1 MKKRMMSMLLV
12 FCMVFTLMPQTAF
25 ATGSNPTV
33 GLSGIADSGNLTACE
48 NHPEHTDQCGYAE
61 GHPCEHSEH
70 GADCYTDELI
80 CGYDEEEQLATDS
93 DALHTHTQECYEL
106 DCPHERGEHDDDCGY
121 TEAVPCGHVCDECG
135 GGAPEEPENGT
146 GTPGEPENGTNEPG
160 EPESGSL
167 ITAFAKPSQ
176 TATVTLGTSLYDLPL
191 PETVE
196 AELEDADT
204 PAQIPVDW
212 ADDDDYDG
220 DTPGDYGFTG
230 QVDAA
235 YSLAV
240 GVSAP
245 VFTVTVAEGDAA
257 PILIIDFSA
266 LLA

>member
-1 MKKRMMSMLLV
+1 MKVNNFQGGFNHMKKRMMSMLLV

-176 TATVTLGTSLYDLPL
+176 TATVRPPKSRWTGRT
-191 PETVE
+191 TMITT
-196 AELEDADT
+196 AT
-204 PAQIPVDW
+204 PPATTASPDRWMPPIPW
-212 ADDDDYDG
+212 R
-220 DTPGDYGFTG
+220 
-230 QVDAA
+230 
-235 YSLAV
+235 LA
-240 GVSAP
+240 
-245 VFTVTVAEGDAA
+245 
-257 PILIIDFSA
+257 
-266 LLA
+266 